1 MALDLS
7 NQTLATPNHIQHREA
22 LREAVATILGQ
33 AKRKICLFSP
43 RLDSYLFN
51 TSKVQEALSRLAARH
66 HRNQILMIIEDSRQM
81 TYHNER
87 FVEICRRFSSSI
99 QVRHVGEEHRGN
111 QEMFIIIDHDCV
123 LNQPT
128 VSEPEAIL
136 DCESNTRISEFQ
148 RKFEAMWGRSE
159 SFSLTTPGL

>member
-1 MALDLS
+1 MTPELS
-7 NQTLATPNHIQHREA
+7 DQTSIKRKHIQHREA
-22 LREAVATILGQ
+22 LREAVGTMLGQ

-51 TSKVQEALSRLAARH
+51 TSKVQEALSRLASRH
-66 HRNQILMIIEDSRQM
+66 HRNQILMIIEDSKQM

-111 QEMFIIIDHDCV
+111 QEMFIIVDHNCV
-123 LNQPT
+123 LNQPSI
-128 VSEPEAIL
+128 SESEAIL
-136 DCESNTRISEFQ
+136 DCESTIRISEFQ

-159 SFSLTTPGL
+159 PFSLTTPGL

>member
-1 MALDLS
+1 VTPELS
-7 NQTLATPNHIQHREA
+7 GQLSVKHNHIQHREA

-51 TSKVQEALSRLAARH
+51 TSKVQEAFSRLASRH
-66 HRNQILMIIEDSRQM
+66 HRNQIQMIIEDSKQM

-99 QVRHVGEEHRGN
+99 QVRHAGEEHRGS
-111 QEMFIIIDHDCV
+111 QEMFIIVDHDCV
-123 LNQPT
+123 LNQPAI
-128 VSEPEAIL
+128 SEPEAIL